1 MSCIEIEQLNVPYS
15 EIELNIVPK
24 LYNVPCGKQSKEKTV
39 KYKKKKKR
47 RRTRKIEKDIEM
59 WCLSYKTIYKVSI

>member
-1 MSCIEIEQLNVPYS
+1 MMSCIEIQQLNVPYS

-39 KYKKKKKR
+39 KYKKKR
-47 RRTRKIEKDIEM
+47 RKIEKDIEM

>member
-1 MSCIEIEQLNVPYS
+1 MMSCIEIEQLNVSYS

-24 LYNVPCGKQSKEKTV
+24 LYNVPCGKQSKEKT
-39 KYKKKKKR
+39 KKIKR
-47 RRTRKIEKDIEM
+47 RRRRKIEKDIEM

>member
-1 MSCIEIEQLNVPYS
+1 MMSCIEIEQLNVPYS

-39 KYKKKKKR
+39 KYKKKKKKKKKKNR
-47 RRTRKIEKDIEM
+47 ER
-59 WCLSYKTIYKVSI
+59 Y